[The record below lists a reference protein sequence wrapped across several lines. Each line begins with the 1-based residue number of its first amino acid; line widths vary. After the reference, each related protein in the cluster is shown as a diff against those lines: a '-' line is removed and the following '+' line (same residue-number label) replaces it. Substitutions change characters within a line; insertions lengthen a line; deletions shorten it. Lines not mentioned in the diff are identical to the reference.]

1 MKLPRT
7 AAEVSRLR
15 AVSLEEGWR
24 GRDSKQPN
32 CIVMFIILVSE
43 EFTPTAAEYF
53 EHGSLRSQK
62 VEIFCQ
68 SIYFIF
74 Q

>member
-1 MKLPRT
+1 
-7 AAEVSRLR
+7 
-15 AVSLEEGWR
+15 
-24 GRDSKQPN
+24 
-32 CIVMFIILVSE
+32 MFIILVSE

-62 VEIFCQ
+62 VEFFYPK
-68 SIYFIF
+68 IYIIF